1 MSKQYWLKLGDEVT
15 GPFSNSQIR
24 QLATL
29 GLITSGHQISLDRVK
44 WVPATKVKGLNL
56 TPADSDAPG
65 GSSTQ
70 LELNNQTNPT
80 ETPPLQSQAGTRECP
95 FCAEKILAKA
105 RKCKHCGEFLDETLS
120 AKRSRSRPDLGPEKI
135 LWEENP
141 SLLAYVP
148 VLILGAALILAFG
161 LGILIII
168 LAILDQKNRVYT
180 ITNHKVMVKW
190 GIISRITKEVA
201 IRDVRNINMT
211 QGVFARLFGIG
222 TIAVASAG
230 TGTVDVSFFGVEG
243 PAMVR
248 DLVRKIKEESDS
260 HSQE

>member
-1 MSKQYWLKLGDEVT
+1 MGKQYWLKLGDEVT
-15 GPFSNSQIR
+15 GPFSNSQIS

-29 GLITSGHQISLDRVK
+29 GLIKGGHQISPDKVK

-56 TPADSDAPG
+56 TPAASDAPG

-70 LELNNQTNPT
+70 LELDNQVNPA
-80 ETPPLQSQAGTRECP
+80 ETPPRQGRAETRECP
-95 FCAEKILAKA
+95 FCAEEILAKA
-105 RKCKHCGEFLDETLS
+105 RKCKHCGEFLDQDLS
-120 AKRSRSRPDLGPEKI
+120 AERSRSRPDLGPEKT
-135 LWEENP
+135 LWQENP
-141 SLLAYVP
+141 SLLAYIP

-168 LAILDQKNRVYT
+168 IAILDRKNRVYT

-201 IRDVRNINMT
+201 VRDIRNINMT
-211 QGVFARLFGIG
+211 QGIFARIFGIG

-230 TGTVDVSFFGVEG
+230 TGTVDVSFFGVEE
-243 PAMVR
+243 PTKVR
-248 DLVRKIKEESDS
+248 DLIRKIKEESGS
-260 HSQE
+260 HSRE

>member
-15 GPFSNSQIR
+15 GPFSNSQIH

-29 GLITSGHQISLDRVK
+29 GLIKSEHLISLDRVK

-56 TPADSDAPG
+56 TAAASDAPG
-65 GSSTQ
+65 GSSMQ
-70 LELNNQTNPT
+70 LKLNNQANPA
-80 ETPPLQSQAGTRECP
+80 ETPPRQGQAGTRECP
-95 FCAEKILAKA
+95 FCAEEILAKA
-105 RKCKHCGEFLDETLS
+105 RKCKHCGEFLDQTLS
-120 AKRSRSRPDLGPEKI
+120 TKRSRSRSDLEPEKV

-141 SLLAYVP
+141 SILAYVP
-148 VLILGAALILAFG
+148 VLILGVALILAFG

-168 LAILDQKNRVYT
+168 LAILDQKNRIYT

-190 GIISRITKEVA
+190 GIISRITKEVS
-201 IRDVRNINMT
+201 IRDIRNINMT

-230 TGTVDVSFFGVEG
+230 TGTVDVSFFGVEE
-243 PAMVR
+243 PTMVR
-248 DLVRKIKEESDS
+248 DLIRKIKDESTS
-260 HSQE
+260 HSSE